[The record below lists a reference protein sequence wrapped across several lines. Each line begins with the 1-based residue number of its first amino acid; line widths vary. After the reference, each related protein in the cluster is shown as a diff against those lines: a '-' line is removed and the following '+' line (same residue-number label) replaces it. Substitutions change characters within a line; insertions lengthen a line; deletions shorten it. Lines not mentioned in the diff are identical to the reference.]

1 MSSLPPP
8 GAPWIWQFIV
18 PAPRALLT
26 CPHSTVSKVL
36 RNKEKYL
43 NLEERSS
50 SPVKRNGKGKGANME
65 KALSNYL
72 RKAKTAGTPITS
84 ESFLETAQR
93 FSSTQGDSIHE
104 PANAAWLEKFMLKH
118 GMAPG
123 RLIRRASETNITD
136 SMRASGSPMLAPS
149 QSHSALS
156 PASPSGHLSQSPLS
170 ASKGDEEKEGGG
182 SGMNGFLD
190 FSSDGA
196 YKHSSSQNA
205 SSLPGSAFTDTATPS
220 FSGSAIS
227 PTSSFNF
234 SPDPN
239 VGAFLVGDRSAQM
252 GHHPN
257 GAFQRPRSQTFPTLD
272 LGYMDQSHSAEPATP
287 KYHVPSTAPSSA
299 LDSSSSETAGPH
311 FSFDHA
317 AVSSPPRLRH
327 SSSSGSIAG
336 ARSVITTPVTATSAV
351 ASAPGSP
358 TQEDARRAA
367 DTLLCF
373 IANAGGGFADQGEYQ
388 TIARLV
394 ERLRIHQSQ
403 MAKAA
408 AVVHGMGGLSRI
420 PEGDSEMANVPQSVM
435 LKLEPTMNV

>member
-1 MSSLPPP
+1 M
-8 GAPWIWQFIV
+8 
-18 PAPRALLT
+18 PR
-26 CPHSTVSKVL
+26 STVSKVL
-36 RNKEKYL
+36 RNKDKYL
-43 NLEERSS
+43 NSEERSS
-50 SPVKRNGKGKGANME
+50 SPVKRNGKGKGASVE
-65 KALSNYL
+65 KALQSYL
-72 RKAKTAGTPITS
+72 RKAQRAGTPIST

-93 FSSTQGDSIHE
+93 FSSATGDSIHE
-104 PANAAWLEKFMLKH
+104 PANAAWLEKFMLKN

-149 QSHSALS
+149 QPQSALS
-156 PASPSGHLSQSPLS
+156 PASPSGGHLSQSPLS
-170 ASKGDEEKEGGG
+170 ANKTDEEKEG
-182 SGMNGFLD
+182 GMNGFLD

-205 SSLPGSAFTDTATPS
+205 SSLPGAFTTDTATPS
-220 FSGSAIS
+220 FPGSAIS

-239 VGAFLVGDRSAQM
+239 VGAFLVGDRNAPM
-252 GHHPN
+252 GHPN
-257 GAFQRPRSQTFPTLD
+257 AAFQRPRSQTFPTLD
-272 LGYMDQSHSAEPATP
+272 LGYMDSAEPATP

-311 FSFDHA
+311 FSFEH

-336 ARSVITTPVTATSAV
+336 RSVTTPVTTSAV

-373 IANAGGGFADQGEYQ
+373 IAANAGGGFADQNEYH

-394 ERLRIHQSQ
+394 EKLRIHQSQ
-403 MAKAA
+403 IAKAA
-408 AVVHGMGGLSRI
+408 AAAHGMGGLSRI
-420 PEGDSEMANVPQSVM
+420 PEGDSEMGNSAPVSAAAAM
-435 LKLEPTMNV
+435 LKLEPIP